1 MNDNALSVVYLILVL
16 ALILPGFI
24 YALKNKKEFF
34 NNLFIWIL
42 IIGVIIIV
50 SKFLFY

>member
-1 MNDNALSVVYLILVL
+1 MNDDILSVIYLILILV
-16 ALILPGFI
+16 LILPGFI
-24 YALKNKKEFF
+24 YAIKNKNEFL

-42 IIGVIIIV
+42 IIGVIVIT

>member
-1 MNDNALSVVYLILVL
+1 MSDDILSVIYLILVL
-16 ALILPGFI
+16 ALIIPGFI
-24 YALKNKKEFF
+24 YAIKNKKEFF

-42 IIGVIIIV
+42 IIGVIVII

>member
-1 MNDNALSVVYLILVL
+1 MNDDILSVIYLILVL
-16 ALILPGFI
+16 VLIIPGFI
-24 YALKNKKEFF
+24 YAIKNKKEFF

-42 IIGVIIIV
+42 IVGVIVII